1 MPQGEYL
8 QGEVIRIDVRMDNG
22 TVVHIVTSG
31 EMLVDTFGPP
41 TKCNRCGRLGTAL
54 SVGATCNACGVCRGK
69 MVADE

>member
-41 TKCNRCGRLGTAL
+41 R
-54 SVGATCNACGVCRGK
+54 NAIAAAG
-69 MVADE
+69 